1 MLNYSRCFTDHRRNM
16 DVFNTTNYIILYMI
30 AGWLLF
36 RALLSFVHAFRAWIY
51 GLRGAQLVL
60 LVLIG
65 ILDLICAVIAIRNPV
80 SLAFALGTLIGFCF
94 IETGISTIV
103 LGFALN
109 KLKKL
114 IDYPL

>member
-1 MLNYSRCFTDHRRNM
+1 M
-16 DVFNTTNYIILYMI
+16 
-30 AGWLLF
+30 
-36 RALLSFVHAFRAWIY
+36 
-51 GLRGAQLVL
+51 L

>member
-1 MLNYSRCFTDHRRNM
+1 MVIPGVAVMNNF
-16 DVFNTTNYIILYMI
+16 IILYMI

-36 RALLSFVHAFRAWIY
+36 RALLSFVHAFRAWKY

-60 LVLIG
+60 LILIG

-94 IETGISTIV
+94 IETGHHTRKRIS
-103 LGFALN
+103 
-109 KLKKL
+109 
-114 IDYPL
+114 